1 MTLGTDEKLCPFCA
15 ETIKSAA
22 VRCRYCQSD
31 LIGTDADPARD
42 QAAAAAAEEAR
53 GRDAHEPDADVDQQP
68 AGADDKTG
76 VPAASMSPG
85 GALTGAR
92 LTAALAALTLVLA
105 GLGGWAWWRA
115 SHPEDDNVD
124 GVITS
129 TTARDAGMEA
139 AAKLTQTVL
148 SYTWTTLDEDIKK
161 AEAVCAP
168 SFRAEYAKTMAGVK
182 AQAVQNQVKMQAST
196 VATSIVSAGPRKVV
210 ALVFVNR
217 VTTAKGS
224 KNQQFNPD
232 RVLVTLTRGDGDW
245 RVSKLKPI

>member
-31 LIGTDADPARD
+31 LVTDATVVSTPVEVGFEPELEPAGPVTAD
-42 QAAAAAAEEAR
+42 
-53 GRDAHEPDADVDQQP
+53 EPDEVEKQP
-68 AGADDKTG
+68 LEQ
-76 VPAASMSPG
+76 ASASGPFQS
-85 GALTGAR
+85 AR
-92 LTAALAALTLVLA
+92 LTAALTVLTLLLA

-115 SHPEDDNVD
+115 SHPEDGNVE

-148 SYTWTTLDEDIKK
+148 SYNWTTLDEDTKK
-161 AEAVCAP
+161 AEALCAP

-196 VATSIVSAGPRKVV
+196 VATSIVSASPRKVV

-232 RVLVTLTRGDGDW
+232 RVMVTLTRGDGDW

>member
-1 MTLGTDEKLCPFCA
+1 MTLGSDEKLCPFCA

-31 LIGTDADPARD
+31 LVAGEADPQGAPNGATYVPAPESPETVVGD
-42 QAAAAAAEEAR
+42 GIEEP
-53 GRDAHEPDADVDQQP
+53 HEPGVQP
-68 AGADDKTG
+68 LVK
-76 VPAASMSPG
+76 AAPSSFSSS
-85 GALTGAR
+85 R
-92 LTAALAALTLVLA
+92 LTAALTVVTLLLA

-115 SHPEDDNVD
+115 SHPEEGNVG

-129 TTARDAGMEA
+129 TAARDAGMEA

-148 SYTWTTLDEDIKK
+148 SYNWTTLDEDIKK

-196 VATSIVSAGPRKVV
+196 VATSIISASPSKVE